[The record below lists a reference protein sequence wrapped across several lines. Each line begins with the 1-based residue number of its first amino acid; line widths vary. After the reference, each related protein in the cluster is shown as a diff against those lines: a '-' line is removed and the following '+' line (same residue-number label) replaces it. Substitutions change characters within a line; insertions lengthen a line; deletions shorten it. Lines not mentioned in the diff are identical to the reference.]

1 MILGFILGGMMEE
14 NLRRALDIYDGY
26 AFLWERPLT
35 LGIMLV
41 TLVVM
46 VMPLI
51 AKLNLRRGTQAG
63 GEGG

>member
-1 MILGFILGGMMEE
+1 MEE

-35 LGIMLV
+35 LAIMLI
-41 TLVVM
+41 TLAVVVVPM
-46 VMPLI
+46 VQRFRQ
-51 AKLNLRRGTQAG
+51 ARGTVAA